1 VDKRGRYD
9 FGSVAARGAARGA
22 GLAAAAAAGIAAA
35 IAAATAAN
43 GDAKV
48 IRIKVECTF

>member
-1 VDKRGRYD
+1 V
-9 FGSVAARGAARGA
+9 AARGA
-22 GLAAAAAAGIAAA
+22 GLAAATAAGIAAA

-43 GDAKV
+43 GDAKA

>member
-1 VDKRGRYD
+1 MDKRGRYD
-9 FGSVAARGAARGA
+9 FGSVAARGA
-22 GLAAAAAAGIAAA
+22 GLAAATAAATAAGIAAA

-43 GDAKV
+43 GDAKA

>member
-9 FGSVAARGAARGA
+9 FGSVAARAAARGA
-22 GLAAAAAAGIAAA
+22 GLAAATATSSATVAGI
-35 IAAATAAN
+35 AAN
-43 GDAKV
+43 GDAKA